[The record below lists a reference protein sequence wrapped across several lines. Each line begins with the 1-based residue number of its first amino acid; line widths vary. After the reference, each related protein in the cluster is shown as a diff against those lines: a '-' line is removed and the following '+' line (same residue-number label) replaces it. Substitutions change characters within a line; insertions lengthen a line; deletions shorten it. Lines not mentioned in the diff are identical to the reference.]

1 MENESNDDEMEK
13 FEMEIDEEKPIS
25 KKKKH
30 KKKKCMMIFFLF
42 ILSLMWVI
50 IIYYIINIIKN
61 ITFINNKKIEIG
73 NMKSDYDNKVK
84 IKKELE
90 IKKYNLSLEIDDY
103 RRLILSDDFAIQLKE
118 MSINQLKEEI
128 AKIQNQI
135 SS

>member
-103 RRLILSDDFAIQLKE
+103 RRLILSDEFAIQLKE
-118 MSINQLKEEI
+118 LAINQLKEEI
-128 AKIQNQI
+128 TKIQNQI

>member
-30 KKKKCMMIFFLF
+30 KKKKCMMVFFLF

-103 RRLILSDDFAIQLKE
+103 RRLILSDEFAIQLKE
-118 MSINQLKEEI
+118 LAINQLKEEI
-128 AKIQNQI
+128 AKIQNQL

>member
-13 FEMEIDEEKPIS
+13 FEMEIDDEKPIS

-103 RRLILSDDFAIQLKE
+103 RRLILSDEFAIQLKE
-118 MSINQLKEEI
+118 LAINQLKEEI
-128 AKIQNQI
+128 AKIQNQL

>member
-13 FEMEIDEEKPIS
+13 FEMEIDDEKPIS
-25 KKKKH
+25 KKKKY

-42 ILSLMWVI
+42 ILSLIWVI

-61 ITFINNKKIEIG
+61 ITFINEKKIEIG
-73 NMKSDYDNKVK
+73 NMKIEYENKAK

-90 IKKYNLSLEIDDY
+90 IKKYNLTLEIDDY
-103 RRLILSDDFAIQLKE
+103 RRLILSDEFSIQLKE
-118 MSINQLKEEI
+118 KSINQLKEEI
-128 AKIQNQI
+128 KKIQYKI

>member
-103 RRLILSDDFAIQLKE
+103 RRLILSDEFAIQLKE
-118 MSINQLKEEI
+118 LAINQLKEEI
-128 AKIQNQI
+128 AKIQNQL

>member
-1 MENESNDDEMEK
+1 MENESGGDEMEK

-42 ILSLMWVI
+42 ILSLIWVI

-61 ITFINNKKIEIG
+61 ITFINEKKIEIG
-73 NMKSDYDNKVK
+73 NMKIEYENKAK
-84 IKKELE
+84 TKKELE
-90 IKKYNLSLEIDDY
+90 IKKYNLTLEIDDY
-103 RRLILSDDFAIQLKE
+103 RRLILSDEFSIQLKE
-118 MSINQLKEEI
+118 KSINQLKEEI
-128 AKIQNQI
+128 KKIQYKI